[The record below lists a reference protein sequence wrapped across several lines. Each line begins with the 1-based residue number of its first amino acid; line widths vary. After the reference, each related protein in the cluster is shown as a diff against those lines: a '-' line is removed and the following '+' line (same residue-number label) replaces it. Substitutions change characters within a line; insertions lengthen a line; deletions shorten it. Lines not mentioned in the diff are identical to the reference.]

1 MLHGLTG
8 RRTYGVLP
16 FQHGLGIDEEDGL
29 RVSLRGAVRESVV
42 APPVGD
48 DVLRV
53 AVCAVPLMSNFTDV
67 DALAAEPGVVVR
79 FVDRAEEL
87 VDADLVV
94 VPGTRGTV
102 RALRWL
108 RERGLADA
116 LARRAAEGRPVLGI
130 CGGFQVLGEH
140 IEDDVESR
148 EGSVAGLG
156 LLPVRV
162 RFAREKTLARP
173 VGEALGEPVEGYE
186 IHHGVAEV
194 AGGEAFLDGCRVG
207 EMWGTHWHGSLESDG
222 FRRRFLAGWRGR
234 PAPLRPRA
242 RTSFA
247 ALREE
252 QLDLLGDLIEEH
264 ADTDALLSLIEKGAP
279 AGLPFIAPG
288 APVTGGPGT
297 RPRPP
302 RPLPERSFECHHAP
316 RHQGGPVSTPYPF
329 TALVGQDDLRLALL
343 LNAVSPAVGGVLVRG
358 EKGTAKSTAVRALS
372 ALLPEVPVVAGC
384 RFSLRPGRRR
394 PELPR
399 RPARGGRRAARP
411 ARMVELPVGASE
423 DRLVGA
429 LDIERALAEGVKA
442 FEPGLLADAHRGI
455 LYVDEV
461 NLLHDH
467 LVDLLLDAAAM
478 GASYVEREG
487 VSVRH
492 AARFLLVGTMNP
504 EEGELRPQ
512 LLDRFGLTVEVA
524 ASRET
529 DQRVE
534 VVRRRLAHDDDPEAF
549 AGRWADEEA
558 ALRDRVVAARALL
571 PQVVLGDGALRQI
584 AATCAAFEVDGMRAD
599 IVMAR
604 TATALAAWAGRTD
617 VRSEDV
623 RQAALLALP
632 HRRRRNPFDAPGLDE
647 DKLDETLDEAR
658 EDDAPEPPGSPEPP
672 EGDDDPDGGPGGGGG
687 QPPADGGPDS
697 PGLPP
702 QQSRDQAEDRNQGEG
717 AGQEDAPAP
726 QAPAAGG
733 PGEQGAVSA
742 AEPFRTRMLSV
753 PGIGEGAA
761 GRRSRARTEHGRT
774 TGSRRPRGALTKL
787 HLAATVQAAAPH
799 QRARGRSGTGLVV
812 RRDDLRQ
819 ATREGREGNLVLF
832 VVDASGSMAARQR
845 MSAVKGA
852 VLSLLLDA
860 YQRRDKVGLVTF
872 RGSAAEVALPP
883 TSSVDAAAARLETLP
898 TGGRTPLAAG
908 LLRAHDVLRVE
919 RLRDA
924 ARRPLL
930 VVVTDGR
937 ATGGVEPVAQAGRA
951 ARLFAADGVASVVVD
966 CESGYVRL
974 GLAGQLAGELGGT
987 AVTLD
992 ELRADSIAGLVKD
1005 VQGHG
1010 NHSRKA
1016 A

>member
-1 MLHGLTG
+1 MT
-8 RRTYGVLP
+8 TP
-16 FQHGLGIDEEDGL
+16 F
-29 RVSLRGAVRESVV
+29 
-42 APPVGD
+42 
-48 DVLRV
+48 
-53 AVCAVPLMSNFTDV
+53 
-67 DALAAEPGVVVR
+67 
-79 FVDRAEEL
+79 
-87 VDADLVV
+87 
-94 VPGTRGTV
+94 
-102 RALRWL
+102 
-108 RERGLADA
+108 
-116 LARRAAEGRPVLGI
+116 
-130 CGGFQVLGEH
+130 
-140 IEDDVESR
+140 
-148 EGSVAGLG
+148 
-156 LLPVRV
+156 
-162 RFAREKTLARP
+162 
-173 VGEALGEPVEGYE
+173 
-186 IHHGVAEV
+186 
-194 AGGEAFLDGCRVG
+194 
-207 EMWGTHWHGSLESDG
+207 
-222 FRRRFLAGWRGR
+222 
-234 PAPLRPRA
+234 
-242 RTSFA
+242 
-247 ALREE
+247 
-252 QLDLLGDLIEEH
+252 
-264 ADTDALLSLIEKGAP
+264 
-279 AGLPFIAPG
+279 
-288 APVTGGPGT
+288 
-297 RPRPP
+297 
-302 RPLPERSFECHHAP
+302 
-316 RHQGGPVSTPYPF
+316 PF
-329 TALVGQDDLRLALL
+329 TAVVGQDDLRLALL

-384 RFSLRPGRRR
+384 RFSCDPAAPDPSCPDGPHEPGNGATRPS
-394 PELPR
+394 
-399 RPARGGRRAARP
+399 
-411 ARMVELPVGASE
+411 RMVELPVGASE

-492 AARFLLVGTMNP
+492 ASKFLLVGTMNP

-524 ASRET
+524 ASREP

-534 VVRRRLAHDDDPEAF
+534 VVRRRLAYDDDPAGF
-549 AGRWADEEA
+549 AARWADEETA
-558 ALRDRVVAARALL
+558 VRQRVVAARELL
-571 PQVVLGDGALRQI
+571 PSVRLGDGALRQI

-617 VRSEDV
+617 VLAEDV

-647 DKLDETLDEAR
+647 DKLDETLE
-658 EDDAPEPPGSPEPP
+658 EFGGS
-672 EGDDDPDGGPGGGGG
+672 DDDDQPDPDGPGGGGG
-687 QPPADGGPDS
+687 QPPSSDGPQADGGGSGAQPE
-697 PGLPP
+697 
-702 QQSRDQAEDRNQGEG
+702 AGEG
-717 AGQEDAPAP
+717 GEPQPSGAGS
-726 QAPAAGG
+726 
-733 PGEQGAVSA
+733 GEQSAVRA
-742 AEPFRTRMLSV
+742 TEPFRTKVLSV
-753 PGIGEGAA
+753 PGLGDGAA

-774 TGSRRPRGALTKL
+774 TGARRPQGALTKL

-799 QRARGRSGTGLVV
+799 QRARGRSGRGLVV

-872 RGSAAEVALPP
+872 RGTTGEVALPP

-908 LLRAHDVLRVE
+908 LLRAHEVLRVE
-919 RLRDA
+919 RLRDP
-924 ARRPLL
+924 ARRALV

-937 ATGGVEPVAQAGRA
+937 ATGGPEPVALAGRA
-951 ARLFAADGVASVVVD
+951 ARLFAAEGVASVVVD
-966 CESGYVRL
+966 CESGPVRL

-1005 VQGHG
+1005 VQGG
-1010 NHSRKA
+1010 SKRRA

>member
-1 MLHGLTG
+1 VT
-8 RRTYGVLP
+8 TP
-16 FQHGLGIDEEDGL
+16 F
-29 RVSLRGAVRESVV
+29 
-42 APPVGD
+42 
-48 DVLRV
+48 
-53 AVCAVPLMSNFTDV
+53 
-67 DALAAEPGVVVR
+67 
-79 FVDRAEEL
+79 
-87 VDADLVV
+87 
-94 VPGTRGTV
+94 
-102 RALRWL
+102 
-108 RERGLADA
+108 
-116 LARRAAEGRPVLGI
+116 
-130 CGGFQVLGEH
+130 
-140 IEDDVESR
+140 
-148 EGSVAGLG
+148 
-156 LLPVRV
+156 
-162 RFAREKTLARP
+162 
-173 VGEALGEPVEGYE
+173 
-186 IHHGVAEV
+186 
-194 AGGEAFLDGCRVG
+194 
-207 EMWGTHWHGSLESDG
+207 
-222 FRRRFLAGWRGR
+222 
-234 PAPLRPRA
+234 
-242 RTSFA
+242 
-247 ALREE
+247 
-252 QLDLLGDLIEEH
+252 
-264 ADTDALLSLIEKGAP
+264 
-279 AGLPFIAPG
+279 
-288 APVTGGPGT
+288 
-297 RPRPP
+297 
-302 RPLPERSFECHHAP
+302 
-316 RHQGGPVSTPYPF
+316 PF
-329 TALVGQDDLRLALL
+329 TAVVGQDDLRLALL

-372 ALLPEVPVVAGC
+372 ALLPEVAVVPGC
-384 RFSLRPGRRR
+384 RFSCDPAAPDPACPDGPHETGPG
-394 PELPR
+394 
-399 RPARGGRRAARP
+399 AQRP

-524 ASRET
+524 ASREP

-534 VVRRRLAHDDDPEAF
+534 VVRRRLAYDDDPEGF
-549 AGRWADEEA
+549 ATRWADEESSVRA
-558 ALRDRVVAARALL
+558 RIIAARALL
-571 PQVVLGDGALRQI
+571 PSVRLGDGALRQI

-617 VRSEDV
+617 VLAEDV

-647 DKLDETLDEAR
+647 NKLDETLEEFA
-658 EDDAPEPPGSPEPP
+658 EPE
-672 EGDDDPDGGPGGGGG
+672 DDDPGPDGPDGPDGGGGGG
-687 QPPADGGPDS
+687 QQQPASDSDG
-697 PGLPP
+697 P
-702 QQSRDQAEDRNQGEG
+702 QGGDTGAQPEAGEG
-717 AGQEDAPAP
+717 GEP
-726 QAPAAGG
+726 QPSGA
-733 PGEQGAVSA
+733 GEQQPVRAS
-742 AEPFRTRMLSV
+742 EPFRTKVLSV

-774 TGSRRPRGALTKL
+774 TGARRPQGALTKL
-787 HLAATVQAAAPH
+787 HLAATIQAAAPH
-799 QRARGRSGTGLVV
+799 QLARGRAGRGLVV

-872 RGSAAEVALPP
+872 RGAAADVALPP
-883 TSSVDAAAARLETLP
+883 TSSVDAAAVRLESLP

-908 LLRAHDVLRVE
+908 LLKARDVLRIE
-919 RLRDA
+919 RLRDP
-924 ARRPLL
+924 ARRALV

-937 ATGGVEPVAQAGRA
+937 ATGGPEPVALAGRA

-966 CESGYVRL
+966 CESGPVRL
-974 GLAGQLAGELGGT
+974 GLAGQLAGELEGT
-987 AVTLD
+987 AVTLG

-1005 VQGHG
+1005 VQ
-1010 NHSRKA
+1010 RRA

>member
-1 MLHGLTG
+1 MT
-8 RRTYGVLP
+8 TP
-16 FQHGLGIDEEDGL
+16 F
-29 RVSLRGAVRESVV
+29 
-42 APPVGD
+42 
-48 DVLRV
+48 
-53 AVCAVPLMSNFTDV
+53 
-67 DALAAEPGVVVR
+67 
-79 FVDRAEEL
+79 
-87 VDADLVV
+87 
-94 VPGTRGTV
+94 
-102 RALRWL
+102 
-108 RERGLADA
+108 
-116 LARRAAEGRPVLGI
+116 
-130 CGGFQVLGEH
+130 
-140 IEDDVESR
+140 
-148 EGSVAGLG
+148 
-156 LLPVRV
+156 
-162 RFAREKTLARP
+162 
-173 VGEALGEPVEGYE
+173 
-186 IHHGVAEV
+186 
-194 AGGEAFLDGCRVG
+194 
-207 EMWGTHWHGSLESDG
+207 
-222 FRRRFLAGWRGR
+222 
-234 PAPLRPRA
+234 
-242 RTSFA
+242 
-247 ALREE
+247 
-252 QLDLLGDLIEEH
+252 
-264 ADTDALLSLIEKGAP
+264 
-279 AGLPFIAPG
+279 
-288 APVTGGPGT
+288 
-297 RPRPP
+297 
-302 RPLPERSFECHHAP
+302 
-316 RHQGGPVSTPYPF
+316 PF
-329 TALVGQDDLRLALL
+329 TAVVGQDDLRLALL

-372 ALLPEVPVVAGC
+372 ALMPEVPVVPGC
-384 RFSLRPGRRR
+384 RFSCDPGA
-394 PELPR
+394 PD
-399 RPARGGRRAARP
+399 PACPDGPHEAGAFQARP

-524 ASRET
+524 ASREP

-534 VVRRRLAHDDDPEAF
+534 VVRRRLAYDDDPGAF
-549 AGRWADEEA
+549 AARWADEE
-558 ALRDRVVAARALL
+558 RTVRQRIVAARELL
-571 PQVVLGDGALRQI
+571 PSVRLGDGALRQI

-617 VRSEDV
+617 VLAEDV

-647 DKLDETLDEAR
+647 DKLDETLEEFGGSEDE
-658 EDDAPEPPGSPEPP
+658 
-672 EGDDDPDGGPGGGGG
+672 DPDPGPDGPGGGGG
-687 QPPADGGPDS
+687 QPPQSDDG
-697 PGLPP
+697 P
-702 QQSRDQAEDRNQGEG
+702 QGGDTAARPEAGEDGEPQGSG
-717 AGQEDAPAP
+717 AG
-726 QAPAAGG
+726 
-733 PGEQGAVSA
+733 EQTPVRAS
-742 AEPFRTRMLSV
+742 EPFRAKALSV
-753 PGIGEGAA
+753 PGVGEGGAA

-774 TGSRRPRGALTKL
+774 TGARRPRGTLTKL

-799 QRARGRSGTGLVV
+799 QRARGRSGRGLVV

-819 ATREGREGNLVLF
+819 AVREGREGNLVLF

-845 MSAVKGA
+845 MGAVKGA

-872 RGSAAEVALPP
+872 RGSAADVALPP
-883 TSSVDAAAARLETLP
+883 TSSVDAAAARLESLP

-908 LLRAHDVLRVE
+908 LLKAHEVLRVE
-919 RLRDA
+919 RLRDP
-924 ARRPLL
+924 ARRAL
-930 VVVTDGR
+930 VVLVTDGR
-937 ATGGVEPVAQAGRA
+937 ATGGPEPVALAGRA

-966 CESGYVRL
+966 CESGPVRL

-992 ELRADSIAGLVKD
+992 ELRADSIAGLVRD
-1005 VQGHG
+1005 VQGG
-1010 NHSRKA
+1010 AKRRA

>member
-1 MLHGLTG
+1 M
-8 RRTYGVLP
+8 
-16 FQHGLGIDEEDGL
+16 
-29 RVSLRGAVRESVV
+29 
-42 APPVGD
+42 
-48 DVLRV
+48 
-53 AVCAVPLMSNFTDV
+53 
-67 DALAAEPGVVVR
+67 
-79 FVDRAEEL
+79 
-87 VDADLVV
+87 
-94 VPGTRGTV
+94 
-102 RALRWL
+102 
-108 RERGLADA
+108 
-116 LARRAAEGRPVLGI
+116 
-130 CGGFQVLGEH
+130 
-140 IEDDVESR
+140 
-148 EGSVAGLG
+148 
-156 LLPVRV
+156 
-162 RFAREKTLARP
+162 
-173 VGEALGEPVEGYE
+173 
-186 IHHGVAEV
+186 
-194 AGGEAFLDGCRVG
+194 
-207 EMWGTHWHGSLESDG
+207 
-222 FRRRFLAGWRGR
+222 
-234 PAPLRPRA
+234 
-242 RTSFA
+242 
-247 ALREE
+247 
-252 QLDLLGDLIEEH
+252 
-264 ADTDALLSLIEKGAP
+264 
-279 AGLPFIAPG
+279 
-288 APVTGGPGT
+288 
-297 RPRPP
+297 
-302 RPLPERSFECHHAP
+302 
-316 RHQGGPVSTPYPF
+316 STPFPF
-329 TALVGQDDLRLALL
+329 TAVVGQDDLRLALL

-372 ALLPEVPVVAGC
+372 ALLPEVAVVPGC
-384 RFSLRPGRRR
+384 RFSCDPSAPDPSCPDGPHEPG
-394 PELPR
+394 P
-399 RPARGGRRAARP
+399 GTSRAS
-411 ARMVELPVGASE
+411 RMVELPVGASE

-492 AARFLLVGTMNP
+492 ASKFLLVGTMNP

-524 ASRET
+524 ASREP

-534 VVRRRLAHDDDPEAF
+534 VVRRRLAYDDDPAGF
-549 AGRWADEEA
+549 AARWSDEEA
-558 ALRDRVVAARALL
+558 AVRQRIVAARELL
-571 PQVVLGDGALRQI
+571 PSVRLGDGALRQI

-617 VRSEDV
+617 VLAEDV

-647 DKLDETLDEAR
+647 DKLDETLE
-658 EDDAPEPPGSPEPP
+658 EFSGS
-672 EGDDDPDGGPGGGGG
+672 DDDDQPDPDGPGGGGG
-687 QPPADGGPDS
+687 QPPSSDGPQSDGGGSGAQPEAGED
-697 PGLPP
+697 GEP
-702 QQSRDQAEDRNQGEG
+702 QASG
-717 AGQEDAPAP
+717 AGA
-726 QAPAAGG
+726 
-733 PGEQGAVSA
+733 GEQA
-742 AEPFRTRMLSV
+742 AARASEPFRTKVLSV
-753 PGIGEGAA
+753 PGLGDGVA

-774 TGSRRPRGALTKL
+774 TGARRPRGALTKL

-799 QRARGRSGTGLVV
+799 QRARGRSGRGLVV

-908 LLRAHDVLRVE
+908 LLRAHEVLRVE
-919 RLRDA
+919 RLRDP
-924 ARRPLL
+924 ARRAL
-930 VVVTDGR
+930 VVLVTDGR
-937 ATGGVEPVAQAGRA
+937 ATGGPEPVALAGRA
-951 ARLFAADGVASVVVD
+951 ARLFAAEGVASVVVD
-966 CESGYVRL
+966 CESGPVRL
-974 GLAGQLAGELGGT
+974 GLTGQLAGELGGT

-1005 VQGHG
+1005 VQ
-1010 NHSRKA
+1010 RRA

>member
-1 MLHGLTG
+1 MT
-8 RRTYGVLP
+8 TP
-16 FQHGLGIDEEDGL
+16 F
-29 RVSLRGAVRESVV
+29 
-42 APPVGD
+42 
-48 DVLRV
+48 
-53 AVCAVPLMSNFTDV
+53 
-67 DALAAEPGVVVR
+67 
-79 FVDRAEEL
+79 
-87 VDADLVV
+87 
-94 VPGTRGTV
+94 
-102 RALRWL
+102 
-108 RERGLADA
+108 
-116 LARRAAEGRPVLGI
+116 
-130 CGGFQVLGEH
+130 
-140 IEDDVESR
+140 
-148 EGSVAGLG
+148 
-156 LLPVRV
+156 
-162 RFAREKTLARP
+162 
-173 VGEALGEPVEGYE
+173 
-186 IHHGVAEV
+186 
-194 AGGEAFLDGCRVG
+194 
-207 EMWGTHWHGSLESDG
+207 
-222 FRRRFLAGWRGR
+222 
-234 PAPLRPRA
+234 
-242 RTSFA
+242 
-247 ALREE
+247 
-252 QLDLLGDLIEEH
+252 
-264 ADTDALLSLIEKGAP
+264 
-279 AGLPFIAPG
+279 
-288 APVTGGPGT
+288 
-297 RPRPP
+297 
-302 RPLPERSFECHHAP
+302 
-316 RHQGGPVSTPYPF
+316 PF
-329 TALVGQDDLRLALL
+329 TAVVGQDDLRLALL

-372 ALLPEVPVVAGC
+372 ALLPEVAVVPGC
-384 RFSLRPGRRR
+384 RFSCDPAAPDPACPDGPHETGPG
-394 PELPR
+394 
-399 RPARGGRRAARP
+399 AGRP

-524 ASRET
+524 ASREP

-534 VVRRRLAHDDDPEAF
+534 VVRRRLAYDDDPEGF
-549 AGRWADEEA
+549 AARWADEESSVRA
-558 ALRDRVVAARALL
+558 RIVAARALL
-571 PQVVLGDGALRQI
+571 PSVRLGDGALRQI

-617 VRSEDV
+617 VLAEDV

-647 DKLDETLDEAR
+647 NKLDETLEEFA
-658 EDDAPEPPGSPEPP
+658 EQEP
-672 EGDDDPDGGPGGGGG
+672 EGDDPDPDGGPDGPGGGG
-687 QPPADGGPDS
+687 QQPPGPDS
-697 PGLPP
+697 DGPRGDDTGARPE
-702 QQSRDQAEDRNQGEG
+702 AGEG
-717 AGQEDAPAP
+717 GEP
-726 QAPAAGG
+726 QPSGA
-733 PGEQGAVSA
+733 GEQQPVRAS
-742 AEPFRTRMLSV
+742 EPFRTKVLSV

-774 TGSRRPRGALTKL
+774 TGARRPRGALTKL

-799 QRARGRSGTGLVV
+799 QVARGRAGRGLVV

-883 TSSVDAAAARLETLP
+883 TSSVDAAAVRLESLP

-908 LLRAHDVLRVE
+908 LLKAHDVLRVE
-919 RLRDA
+919 RLRDP
-924 ARRPLL
+924 ARRAL
-930 VVVTDGR
+930 VVLVTDGR
-937 ATGGVEPVAQAGRA
+937 ATGGPEPVALAGRA

-966 CESGYVRL
+966 CESGPVRL
-974 GLAGQLAGELGGT
+974 GLAGQLAAELEGT

-992 ELRADSIAGLVKD
+992 ELRADSIAGLVRD
-1005 VQGHG
+1005 VQGNQG
-1010 NHSRKA
+1010 RSGSGSRRA

>member
-1 MLHGLTG
+1 
-8 RRTYGVLP
+8 
-16 FQHGLGIDEEDGL
+16 
-29 RVSLRGAVRESVV
+29 
-42 APPVGD
+42 
-48 DVLRV
+48 
-53 AVCAVPLMSNFTDV
+53 MS
-67 DALAAEPGVVVR
+67 
-79 FVDRAEEL
+79 
-87 VDADLVV
+87 
-94 VPGTRGTV
+94 
-102 RALRWL
+102 
-108 RERGLADA
+108 
-116 LARRAAEGRPVLGI
+116 
-130 CGGFQVLGEH
+130 
-140 IEDDVESR
+140 
-148 EGSVAGLG
+148 
-156 LLPVRV
+156 
-162 RFAREKTLARP
+162 
-173 VGEALGEPVEGYE
+173 
-186 IHHGVAEV
+186 
-194 AGGEAFLDGCRVG
+194 
-207 EMWGTHWHGSLESDG
+207 M
-222 FRRRFLAGWRGR
+222 
-234 PAPLRPRA
+234 
-242 RTSFA
+242 
-247 ALREE
+247 
-252 QLDLLGDLIEEH
+252 
-264 ADTDALLSLIEKGAP
+264 
-279 AGLPFIAPG
+279 
-288 APVTGGPGT
+288 
-297 RPRPP
+297 
-302 RPLPERSFECHHAP
+302 
-316 RHQGGPVSTPYPF
+316 PYPF
-329 TALVGQDDLRLALL
+329 TALVGQDSLRLALL
-343 LNAVSPAVGGVLVRG
+343 INAVSPAVGGVLVRG

-372 ALLPEVPVVAGC
+372 ALMPEVDVVPEC
-384 RFSLRPGRRR
+384 RFSCDPSSPDPACPDGPHAPG
-394 PELPR
+394 
-399 RPARGGRRAARP
+399 AAGRSRP

-429 LDIERALAEGVKA
+429 LDIERALSEGVKA
-442 FEPGLLADAHRGI
+442 FEPGLLAAAHRGI

-524 ASRET
+524 ASREPE
-529 DQRVE
+529 QRVE
-534 VVRRRLAHDDDPEAF
+534 VVRRRLAYDDDPAGF
-549 AGRWADEEA
+549 AARWADEEA
-558 ALRDRVVAARALL
+558 AVRARIVAARELL
-571 PQVVLGDGALRQI
+571 PSVRLGDGALRQI

-617 VRSEDV
+617 VLAEDV

-647 DKLDETLDEAR
+647 DKLDETLE
-658 EDDAPEPPGSPEPP
+658 EFS
-672 EGDDDPDGGPGGGGG
+672 GDDDPDPDPDPDQGPDGPGGGGG
-687 QPPADGGPDS
+687 QPEPDDG
-697 PGLPP
+697 P
-702 QQSRDQAEDRNQGEG
+702 QGDDAGATPEAGENGQPQPSG
-717 AGQEDAPAP
+717 AG
-726 QAPAAGG
+726 
-733 PGEQGAVSA
+733 EQSAVRA
-742 AEPFRTRMLSV
+742 AEPFRTKVLSV

-774 TGSRRPRGALTKL
+774 TGSRRPRGTLTKL

-799 QRARGRSGTGLVV
+799 QRARGRSGPGLVV

-872 RGSAAEVALPP
+872 RGSGADVALPP
-883 TSSVDAAAARLETLP
+883 TSSVDAAAARLESLP

-919 RLRDA
+919 RLRDP

-930 VVVTDGR
+930 VLVTDGR
-937 ATGGVEPVAQAGRA
+937 ATGGPEPVALAGRA
-951 ARLFAADGVASVVVD
+951 ARLFAAEGVASVVVD
-966 CESGYVRL
+966 CETGPVRL

-992 ELRADSIAGLVKD
+992 ELRADSIAGLVRD
-1005 VQGHG
+1005 VQGT
-1010 NHSRKA
+1010 SRRA

>member
-1 MLHGLTG
+1 M
-8 RRTYGVLP
+8 
-16 FQHGLGIDEEDGL
+16 
-29 RVSLRGAVRESVV
+29 
-42 APPVGD
+42 
-48 DVLRV
+48 
-53 AVCAVPLMSNFTDV
+53 
-67 DALAAEPGVVVR
+67 
-79 FVDRAEEL
+79 
-87 VDADLVV
+87 
-94 VPGTRGTV
+94 
-102 RALRWL
+102 
-108 RERGLADA
+108 
-116 LARRAAEGRPVLGI
+116 
-130 CGGFQVLGEH
+130 
-140 IEDDVESR
+140 
-148 EGSVAGLG
+148 
-156 LLPVRV
+156 
-162 RFAREKTLARP
+162 
-173 VGEALGEPVEGYE
+173 
-186 IHHGVAEV
+186 
-194 AGGEAFLDGCRVG
+194 
-207 EMWGTHWHGSLESDG
+207 
-222 FRRRFLAGWRGR
+222 
-234 PAPLRPRA
+234 
-242 RTSFA
+242 
-247 ALREE
+247 
-252 QLDLLGDLIEEH
+252 
-264 ADTDALLSLIEKGAP
+264 
-279 AGLPFIAPG
+279 
-288 APVTGGPGT
+288 
-297 RPRPP
+297 
-302 RPLPERSFECHHAP
+302 
-316 RHQGGPVSTPYPF
+316 STPFPF
-329 TALVGQDDLRLALL
+329 TAVVGQDDLRLALL

-372 ALLPEVPVVAGC
+372 ALMPQVDVVPGC
-384 RFSLRPGRRR
+384 RFSCDPASPDPACPDGPHAPG
-394 PELPR
+394 
-399 RPARGGRRAARP
+399 ADGQARP

-429 LDIERALAEGVKA
+429 LDIERALSEGVKA

-524 ASRET
+524 ASREPE
-529 DQRVE
+529 QRVE
-534 VVRRRLAHDDDPEAF
+534 VVRRRLAYDDDPAGF
-549 AGRWADEEA
+549 AARWADEEA
-558 ALRDRVVAARALL
+558 AVRARIVAARELL
-571 PQVVLGDGALRQI
+571 PSVRLGDGALRQI

-617 VRSEDV
+617 VLAEDV

-647 DKLDETLDEAR
+647 DKLDETLE
-658 EDDAPEPPGSPEPP
+658 EFGGSD
-672 EGDDDPDGGPGGGGG
+672 DDDPDPDPGPDGPGGGGG
-687 QPPADGGPDS
+687 QPEPDEGPQGDDAGAT
-697 PGLPP
+697 PE
-702 QQSRDQAEDRNQGEG
+702 AGEG
-717 AGQEDAPAP
+717 GQP
-726 QAPAAGG
+726 QPSGA
-733 PGEQGAVSA
+733 GEQSAVRA
-742 AEPFRTRMLSV
+742 AEPFRTKVLSV
-753 PGIGEGAA
+753 PGLGEGAA

-774 TGSRRPRGALTKL
+774 TGARRPRGTLTKL

-799 QRARGRSGTGLVV
+799 QRARGRSGPGLVV

-872 RGSAAEVALPP
+872 RGSGADVALPP
-883 TSSVDAAAARLETLP
+883 TSSVDAAAARLESLP

-919 RLRDA
+919 RLRDP
-924 ARRPLL
+924 ARRPL
-930 VVVTDGR
+930 VVLVTDGR
-937 ATGGVEPVAQAGRA
+937 ATGGPEPVALAGRA
-951 ARLFAADGVASVVVD
+951 ARLFAAEGVASVVVD
-966 CESGYVRL
+966 CEAGPVRL

-992 ELRADSIAGLVKD
+992 ELRADSIAGLVRD
-1005 VQGHG
+1005 VQGT
-1010 NHSRKA
+1010 SRRA